1 MAYIKIDALTKTF
14 DKQEVVSNVSFQ
26 IKQNSFTVLLGPS
39 GCGKSTTLR
48 MLAGLEQPDNGK
60 IIINGKDITMLPPA
74 QRGISMVFQS
84 YALFPHL
91 SVKNNILFGLKAR
104 KVKKQEREKKLKEV
118 AYLVGLENFLNRKP
132 AQLSGGQK
140 QRVALARSF
149 VSGHSICLM
158 DEPLSNLDAKL
169 RQQMRREI
177 KDLQIKLKMNVIYVT
192 HDQVE
197 AMSMADHII
206 LMNNGKIE
214 QQGKPQELYEK
225 VSSIFAA
232 KFIGSPP
239 MNILPICKKE
249 KNFYLKNILLK
260 KETSEQFSKKKF
272 SIGIRPEDILLNKNK
287 GYLQGKIL
295 FEDYQGMDSVIGIQ
309 IGKKEESLQIL
320 ASYRGKHRYAK
331 GENIWIRWEHE
342 KVHFFDMEGK
352 RI

>member
-1 MAYIKIDALTKTF
+1 MAYIKIDALTKIF
-14 DKQEVVSNVSFQ
+14 DEQEVVSNLSFK

-48 MLAGLEQPDNGK
+48 MLAGLEQPDRGK
-60 IIINGKDITMLPPA
+60 IIIDGKDITMLPPA

-91 SVKNNILFGLKAR
+91 TVKNNILFGLKAR
-104 KVKKQEREKKLKEV
+104 KTKKQEREKKLNEV
-118 AYLVGLENFLNRKP
+118 AYLVGLENLLDRKP

-206 LMNNGKIE
+206 LLNNGKIE
-214 QQGKPQELYEK
+214 QQGKPQELYEN

-239 MNILPICKKE
+239 MNILPIHKKE
-249 KNFYLKNILLK
+249 KNFYLKDILLK
-260 KETSEQFSKKKF
+260 KEISEKFSKKIF
-272 SIGIRPEDILLNKNK
+272 SLGIRPEDVILNKSR

-295 FEDYQGMDSVIGIQ
+295 FEDYQGMDSVVGIQ
-309 IGKKEESLQIL
+309 IGKEESLQIL

-331 GENIWIRWEHE
+331 GEDIWIHWEHE
-342 KVHFFDMEGK
+342 KVHFFDVEGK